1 MEYEGGS
8 NIHEVPGDPGGLTK
22 WGVSQRAYP
31 HLNIPHITRTRAL
44 EIFTNDYWTPVR
56 AESLPENLRL
66 PVADFAFNAGVGL
79 ATRKLQQAVNLCK
92 QAHRRR
98 DLLEVDGQLGPI
110 TMGSL
115 DDYPPERLALVFL
128 AYRIDHYMKLAEAGR
143 SKFIYGWLKR
153 ASEIHHYGTVKA
165 YLGDY
170 EGWAKGVTGTL
181 RANGQSQAALARA
194 ADMDES
200 RLSRYL
206 SLRVQPSMES
216 MLKVEAGLEKLT
228 GGP

>member
-1 MEYEGGS
+1 MDFTTILVLVVLWTIGPNLPAPTESLCRAPVLGAGSWRSSTVSPEQAFDRIMEYEGGS

-31 HLNIPHITRTRAL
+31 HLAIPNITRTRAL

-56 AESLPENLRL
+56 AESLPESLRL
-66 PVADFAFNAGVGL
+66 PVADFAFNAGVGM
-79 ATRKLQQAVNLCK
+79 ATRTLQQAVNLCK
-92 QAHRRR
+92 QAYSRR
-98 DLLEVDGQLGPI
+98 DLLEVDGKLGPL

-153 ASEIHHYGTVKA
+153 ASEIHHYGGNA
-165 YLGDY
+165 
-170 EGWAKGVTGTL
+170 
-181 RANGQSQAALARA
+181 
-194 ADMDES
+194 
-200 RLSRYL
+200 
-206 SLRVQPSMES
+206 
-216 MLKVEAGLEKLT
+216 
-228 GGP
+228 

>member
-1 MEYEGGS
+1 M
-8 NIHEVPGDPGGLTK
+8 
-22 WGVSQRAYP
+22 
-31 HLNIPHITRTRAL
+31 
-44 EIFTNDYWTPVR
+44 
-56 AESLPENLRL
+56 SLY
-66 PVADFAFNAGVGL
+66 A
-79 ATRKLQQAVNLCK
+79 
-92 QAHRRR
+92 
-98 DLLEVDGQLGPI
+98 
-110 TMGSL
+110 
-115 DDYPPERLALVFL
+115 
-128 AYRIDHYMKLAEAGR
+128 
-143 SKFIYGWLKR
+143 
-153 ASEIHHYGTVKA
+153 TVKA